1 MSVSGIEAPTG
12 LGFNAGLPG
21 LSTGSVGSVGATS
34 TSGTTGS
41 AFAEALQSAGI
52 TPPTVEAPNGPTA
65 AAGTTAP
72 TDVKGLVTNGID
84 GLEAMH
90 DTTDRLAVQAAT
102 GDLGAIHQYTLAATE
117 MSVATQL
124 TVAVRNKAVEAFNE
138 IMRMQ
143 V

>member
-12 LGFNAGLPG
+12 LGFSAGLPG
-21 LSTGSVGSVGATS
+21 ISAGSIGG
-34 TSGTTGS
+34 GS
-41 AFAEALQSAGI
+41 AVTAPDA
-52 TPPTVEAPNGPTA
+52 PTGP
-65 AAGTTAP
+65 AGTHGVDFKAA
-72 TDVKGLVTNGID
+72 LTNSID